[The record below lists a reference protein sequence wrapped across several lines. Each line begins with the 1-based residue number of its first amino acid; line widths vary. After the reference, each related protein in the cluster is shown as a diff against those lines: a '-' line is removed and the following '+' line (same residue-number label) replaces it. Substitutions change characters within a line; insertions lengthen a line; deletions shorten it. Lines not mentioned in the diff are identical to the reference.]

1 MAYLI
6 SIIVLFLTIVFGVSF
21 SAIGLNGV
29 VYFLNVPSLILICIP
44 AFTVSIMV
52 HSLKG
57 IQVVPILFGSQSGQE
72 QRDVIKVFE
81 FFGTLGNAS
90 ILLGIIAFA
99 ISQVLMLADLSN
111 PNSIGPNMAMGL
123 ISILYALILKLIAY
137 SAQCRVRTKA
147 AIPHDM
153 LNRDDKIWIAYL
165 FAVLP
170 MLMFFILL
178 FAMSK
183 SC

>member
-6 SIIVLFLTIVFGVSF
+6 SIIVLFLTIVFGISVS
-21 SAIGLNGV
+21 V
-29 VYFLNVPSLILICIP
+29 VGPWGIPLFWDTPSLILICIP

-57 IQVVPILFGSQSGQE
+57 IKIVPILFGSQPGQE
-72 QRDVIKVFE
+72 QQDVIKVFE

-90 ILLGIIAFA
+90 ILLGMIAFL
-99 ISQVLMLADLSN
+99 ISQVFMLADLSD
-111 PNSIGPNMAMGL
+111 PNSIGPNMAVGL
-123 ISILYALILKLIAY
+123 ISIIYALIIKLIAY

-147 AIPHDM
+147 DIPHDM

-165 FAVLP
+165 FAILP
-170 MLMFFILL
+170 LLTFFILL